1 MPPVNLQL
9 KTMKKLVFFLCLV
22 AAVSCTNAQTFT
34 PPPVIPP
41 YKILTTDS
49 VNITPA
55 NLKKDKATMI
65 IYFAPDCSHCQHLMY
80 ELKPHMKEFKNV
92 QVIMISFVQQIK
104 AIQVFARDFDLKKY
118 PNWTVG
124 TEGYSLKVQ
133 QYYHVA
139 TTPYIAI
146 YDKIGKP
153 VKYIEKDPKV
163 EDILATVKKL

>member
-1 MPPVNLQL
+1 
-9 KTMKKLVFFLCLV
+9 MKKLVFFLCLI
-22 AAVSCTNAQTFT
+22 AAVSCTNAQSFT
-34 PPPVIPP
+34 PPAAIPP

-49 VNITPA
+49 VTITPA
-55 NLKKDKATMI
+55 NLRKNMATMI
-65 IYFAPDCSHCQHLMY
+65 IYFAPDCSHCQHMMY
-80 ELKPHMKEFKNV
+80 ELKTHMKEFKNV
-92 QVIMISFVQQIK
+92 QVVMITFVQQIK

-124 TEGYSLKVQ
+124 TEGYTYKVQ

-139 TTPYIAI
+139 TTPYIAF